1 MTARNPS
8 AASSSEAHIEPV
20 ASDGPEISF
29 VTPCLNEAA
38 TIEACVREIQACI
51 AEHRLSA
58 EIVVAD
64 NGSTDGSRE
73 LARAQGARVV
83 EVPERG
89 YGSALMGGI
98 EAARGRLIVMGD
110 SDLSYDFREAS
121 RLIEKLRGGA
131 DLVMGSRFRGRIEP
145 GAMPWLHRYL
155 GNPVLSWL
163 GRRLFRTPI
172 SDFHC
177 GLRAF
182 RKSSYQAMGVRT
194 TGMEFASELVVK
206 AAVRG
211 MRIEEAPV
219 TLRRD
224 GRGRPSHLRTW
235 RDGWRHL
242 RFLLTLSPRWT
253 LFFPGATLAALGAL
267 LMALVFLGPARIR
280 SVTFDVHTML
290 VGSLLVSVGYGAM
303 TTAFAMRIYALV
315 EELGPPE
322 PRLERLFAYLTLERG
337 LAAGVLLFLAGA
349 ALIAVQFWRW
359 YEAGFG
365 PLDTSVTMRPT
376 IAGATLVAVGT
387 QTVLASFVYSM
398 LGIPRRNLARR

>member
-1 MTARNPS
+1 M
-8 AASSSEAHIEPV
+8 AASP
-20 ASDGPEISF
+20 SDPEVSF
-29 VTPCLNEAA
+29 VAPCLNEAA
-38 TIEACVREIQACI
+38 TIEACIREIQACI
-51 AEHRLSA
+51 EAHALSA

-73 LARAQGARVV
+73 LARKLGARVV

-110 SDLSYDFREAS
+110 SDLSYDFREAP
-121 RLIEKLRGGA
+121 RLLEKLRAGA
-131 DLVMGSRFRGRIEP
+131 DLAMGSRFLGRIEP

-155 GNPVLSWL
+155 GNPVLSYL
-163 GRRLFRTPI
+163 GRLLFRVPV

-182 RKSSYQAMGVRT
+182 RKEAFQAMRVRT

-206 AAVRG
+206 AAVLG
-211 MRIEEAPV
+211 MRIAEAPV

-224 GRGRPSHLRTW
+224 QRGRPPHLRTW

-253 LFFPGATLAALGAL
+253 LFFPGAALAGLGAL
-267 LMALVFLGPARIR
+267 LMALVFLGPARFR

-290 VGSLLVSVGYGAM
+290 VGSLLVTVGYGAM
-303 TTAFAMRIYALV
+303 TTAFALRIYALV
-315 EELGPPE
+315 EELGPPA
-322 PRLERLFAYLTLERG
+322 PRLERMFSVLTLERG
-337 LAAGVLLFLAGA
+337 LAAGVLAALAGA
-349 ALIAVQFWRW
+349 ALIALQVWRW
-359 YEAGFG
+359 YRAGFG
-365 PLDTSVTMRPT
+365 PLDVSVTLRPT

-387 QTVLASFVYSM
+387 QTVLVSFVYSM
-398 LGIPRRNLARR
+398 LGIPRRNAPRR